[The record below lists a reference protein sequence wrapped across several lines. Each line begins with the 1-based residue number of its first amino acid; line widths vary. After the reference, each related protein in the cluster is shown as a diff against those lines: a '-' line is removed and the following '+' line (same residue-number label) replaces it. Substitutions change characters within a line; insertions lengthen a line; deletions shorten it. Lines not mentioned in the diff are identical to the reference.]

1 MAPSNPRIIV
11 VDNNQ
16 GLYNIIRASMELLG
30 RHPRLIETSTGDDA
44 MTELRISSPDLLIT
58 AHALSGTTNGP
69 MLALMAK
76 RELAALPVIVL
87 GAENDPEMDE
97 ETIAQSPYQ
106 YLRKPLLPEAFLRAL
121 RIALDGPEAAPREDK
136 PVDMMGPV
144 PVVDNE
150 KLRPLLFKVMREVG
164 AMAAVL
170 ADRNGKVLLYEGAA
184 GYVDRDLL
192 AAALGPDVGNTAKIL
207 PIIGDQPRVLK
218 YYDGDK
224 YDLFTLAVG
233 IHHFI
238 TLIFDDN
245 NGKRALGPVKQ
256 VGGNTVNEMLAI
268 IGLVAFSTK
277 PVTGTLAPSLA
288 PAKPTEHKSRPGRKT
303 LTQETAA
310 AAPIKGREKQDR
322 QTVETAKT
330 AAPAKPSAP
339 SKQPAAPIANFD
351 PGLLDALDK
360 IDLAKAD
367 DLFSADNM
375 ASILAEQEGDRI
387 SFEDA
392 LLQGIINNVEE

>member
-11 VDNNQ
+11 VDSNQ
-16 GLYNIIRASMELLG
+16 GLYNIVRAALELLG
-30 RHPRLIETSTGDDA
+30 RRPRLIETFTGDDA
-44 MTELRISSPDLLIT
+44 MTELRASTPDLLIT
-58 AHALSGTTNGP
+58 AHSLSGTTNGP

-87 GAENDPEMDE
+87 GAENDPEMDD
-97 ETIAQSPYQ
+97 ETISQSPYQ
-106 YLRKPLLPEAFLRAL
+106 YLRKPLLPEAFIRAM

-144 PVVDNE
+144 PIVDNE
-150 KLRPLLFKVMREVG
+150 KLRPVLFKMMREVG

-192 AAALGPDVGNTAKIL
+192 ASALGPDVGNTAKIL

-233 IHHFI
+233 IHHFV

-256 VGGNTVNEMLAI
+256 VGGNAVNEMLTI
-268 IGLVAFSTK
+268 IGQVAFSAK
-277 PVTGTLAPSLA
+277 PVAAPPPA
-288 PAKPTEHKSRPGRKT
+288 PAPVPAKAAEHKSRPGRKT
-303 LTQETAA
+303 TQETS
-310 AAPIKGREKQDR
+310 AAPRARQER
-322 QTVETAKT
+322 QTVETPKA

-339 SKQPAAPIANFD
+339 ARPAAAPIANFD

-360 IDLAKAD
+360 LDLSKAD
-367 DLFSADNM
+367 DLFSDDKM
-375 ASILAEQEGDRI
+375 ASILAEQEGDKI
-387 SFEDA
+387 TFEDA
-392 LLQGIINNVEE
+392 LMQGIINNVQE

>member
-11 VDNNQ
+11 VDHNQ
-16 GLYNIIRASMELLG
+16 GLYNIVRASMELLG
-30 RHPRLIETSTGDDA
+30 RRPRLIETFTGDDA
-44 MTELRISSPDLLIT
+44 LTELRVSSPDLLIT
-58 AHALSGTTNGP
+58 AHTLLGSTNGP

-87 GAENDPEMDE
+87 GAEDDPEMDA

-106 YLRKPLLPEAFLRAL
+106 YLRRPIMPESFIRAL
-121 RIALDGPEAAPREDK
+121 RIALDGPEAVPHEDK
-136 PVDMMGPV
+136 PVDVMGPV
-144 PVVDNE
+144 PIVDNE
-150 KLRPLLFKVMREVG
+150 KLRPMLFKVMREVG

-192 AAALGPDVGNTAKIL
+192 AAALGPDVGNTAKIT

-224 YDLFTLAVG
+224 YDIFTLAVG
-233 IHHFI
+233 LHHFV

-245 NGKRALGPVKQ
+245 SGKRALGPVKQ
-256 VGGNTVNEMLAI
+256 VGSNAVNEMLAVV
-268 IGLVAFSTK
+268 GDVAFSAK
-277 PVTGTLAPSLA
+277 PVVVTPAPPPA
-288 PAKPTEHKSRPGRKT
+288 PATAAPHKSRPSRKT
-303 LTQETAA
+303 LTQETPA
-310 AAPIKGREKQDR
+310 
-322 QTVETAKT
+322 AKT
-330 AAPAKPSAP
+330 KEKPEKSTTETTKAVQP
-339 SKQPAAPIANFD
+339 TPPKPAAQPIANFD
-351 PGLLDALDK
+351 PGLFDALDK
-360 IDLAKAD
+360 VDLSKAD
-367 DLFSADNM
+367 DLFNPDKV
-375 ASILAEQEGDRI
+375 ASILSNSEDNRI